1 MVKRLIIFF
10 FLMSSTVFSEE
21 NNCSYETKTIS
32 KNGQVVETIE
42 VKTCKETI
50 QLGNK
55 NIIHSFLTEKK
66 YENSLILFTM
76 FLMESVL

>member
-1 MVKRLIIFF
+1 MIRILIV
-10 FLMSSTVFSEE
+10 LALLTSSVFGEE

-42 VKTCKETI
+42 IKTCKETI
-50 QLGNK
+50 ELGNK

-76 FLMESVL
+76 FLMENVL

>member
-1 MVKRLIIFF
+1 MVL
-10 FLMSSTVFSEE
+10 LTSSVFGEE

-42 VKTCKETI
+42 IKTCKETI
-50 QLGNK
+50 ELGNK

-76 FLMESVL
+76 FLMENVL